1 MYNNNNNQNV
11 DRLLQAMS
19 EYEVTFKEVLQAI
32 ETVAL
37 DRQFHKDLDMIH
49 YTEVLD
55 DWDNWQ

>member
-1 MYNNNNNQNV
+1 
-11 DRLLQAMS
+11 MS
-19 EYEVTFKEVLQAI
+19 EHEVTFKEVLQAI

-55 DWDNWQ
+55 DWDSWQ